1 MAMKFCRSHG
11 SDCGGSVSHENSV
24 MSGTVRRYHR
34 LCLCVGRECEFRE
47 EKGEVFQ
54 PGELGVPGQGVLRRG
69 EDLAPIVFHTRTIMT
84 FEFKHTADA
93 AEARRI
99 IDAEIAVH
107 EAAIRRLGHCRNT
120 YSSISRLPSE
130 IVATIFLLVKSELGQ
145 GAVGH
150 ISGVCRQ
157 WREILLASPRIW
169 SSINVSRVESVLE
182 LLKRSKSV
190 PLKIKCEEYSCTEP
204 HRRAA
209 EAVMAEVGRIQDL
222 NLSLPP
228 KDLVDFLRLNGDASA
243 SMIEHLQL
251 RAVYPP
257 ESFSLPRDIMRREM
271 PSLRLLDL
279 TNMVISSQLPMLP
292 HLTCLRISCHR
303 IHGSLLLSS
312 LQCTPK
318 LKELRVEGGLVMDG
332 PMGPLT
338 GPVQLPN
345 LTYIT
350 IISVDL
356 ESAAV
361 FANIEYPPR
370 ANVFF
375 RHDRQH
381 RGEPD
386 LSALVAM
393 SRRFQIAPL
402 PIDTALLGCSSS
414 GQLRIF
420 IESTHHS
427 GSWQLSLL
435 LNVESRY
442 SSATCITLCSAL
454 SLGDVTILRLS
465 AFIDMNPTELT
476 SFYRLFPRVQALHW
490 NNTPAWYFRTLM
502 KSPSIELPLPGLE
515 RLYLS
520 KCDFMVMDAQLFEG
534 LKGFLKERKDLGTP
548 VVRAKIR
555 MSSITEEAVEDLEEF
570 TEVDW
575 DGEESVFGSDEEC
588 LSYGT
593 SYGSS

>member
-1 MAMKFCRSHG
+1 
-11 SDCGGSVSHENSV
+11 
-24 MSGTVRRYHR
+24 
-34 LCLCVGRECEFRE
+34 
-47 EKGEVFQ
+47 
-54 PGELGVPGQGVLRRG
+54 
-69 EDLAPIVFHTRTIMT
+69 MT

-93 AEARRI
+93 AEAQRI

-107 EAAIRRLGHCRNT
+107 EAAIRHLRHCRNT
-120 YSSISRLPSE
+120 HSSIYRLPSE
-130 IVATIFLLVKSELGQ
+130 IAATIFLLVKFELGQ

-190 PLKIKCEEYSCTEP
+190 PLKIKCEEHSCTEP

-251 RAVYPP
+251 KAVDPP

-279 TNMVISSQLPMLP
+279 TDMVISSQLPMLP

-312 LQCTPK
+312 LRCTPK
-318 LKELRVEGGLVMDG
+318 LKELHVEGGLVMDG

-345 LTYIT
+345 LTQ
-350 IISVDL
+350 IIIIPVDL

-370 ANVFF
+370 ASVFF
-375 RHDRQH
+375 RLDRQH

-402 PIDTALLGCSSS
+402 PIDTAKLRCPSS
-414 GQLRIF
+414 GQPQIF
-420 IESTHHS
+420 IGSTHHS
-427 GSWQLSLL
+427 GPWQLTLL

-442 SSATCITLCSAL
+442 GSATCITLCSAL

-465 AFIDMNPTELT
+465 APIDMNPTELT
-476 SFYRLFPRVQALHW
+476 SFYRLFPRVQSLHW
-490 NNTPAWYFRTLM
+490 EFTSILKFRTLM
-502 KSPSIELPLPGLE
+502 KSLSAELPLPALE
-515 RLYLS
+515 VLHLS
-520 KCDFMVMDAQLFEG
+520 TSKFIAEGAELFEA
-534 LKGFLKERKDLGTP
+534 LKGFLKERKNLGTP
-548 VVRAKIR
+548 ITTTVIR
-555 MSSITEEAVEDLEEF
+555 MCSITEEAVEELKEF

-575 DGEESVFGSDEEC
+575 DGEDVGYGSDEERSV
-588 LSYGT
+588 SY
-593 SYGSS
+593 SSS

>member
-1 MAMKFCRSHG
+1 
-11 SDCGGSVSHENSV
+11 
-24 MSGTVRRYHR
+24 
-34 LCLCVGRECEFRE
+34 
-47 EKGEVFQ
+47 
-54 PGELGVPGQGVLRRG
+54 
-69 EDLAPIVFHTRTIMT
+69 
-84 FEFKHTADA
+84 
-93 AEARRI
+93 
-99 IDAEIAVH
+99 
-107 EAAIRRLGHCRNT
+107 
-120 YSSISRLPSE
+120 
-130 IVATIFLLVKSELGQ
+130 
-145 GAVGH
+145 
-150 ISGVCRQ
+150 
-157 WREILLASPRIW
+157 
-169 SSINVSRVESVLE
+169 
-182 LLKRSKSV
+182 
-190 PLKIKCEEYSCTEP
+190 
-204 HRRAA
+204 
-209 EAVMAEVGRIQDL
+209 
-222 NLSLPP
+222 
-228 KDLVDFLRLNGDASA
+228 
-243 SMIEHLQL
+243 
-251 RAVYPP
+251 
-257 ESFSLPRDIMRREM
+257 
-271 PSLRLLDL
+271 
-279 TNMVISSQLPMLP
+279 MVISSQLPMLP

-414 GQLRIF
+414 
-420 IESTHHS
+420 
-427 GSWQLSLL
+427 
-435 LNVESRY
+435 
-442 SSATCITLCSAL
+442 
-454 SLGDVTILRLS
+454 
-465 AFIDMNPTELT
+465 
-476 SFYRLFPRVQALHW
+476 VQALHW

-588 LSYGT
+588 LSYDLLGCST
-593 SYGSS
+593 VTRVIDQHYRLVNKRTWSGLAIRLQMSVAPCFTISPRDFPAYMCCAIDIHYIIFKLRAHS